1 MSIDGLTPRAATF
14 LAQARVAHL
23 ATTDGEGQP
32 HVVPIT
38 FVLLGERLYSALD
51 AKPKRVAAQR
61 LRRVRNIQQNPRV
74 AVVVD
79 RYSEDWTRLGYVL
92 VLGTARVVEASA
104 ETERP
109 LAALRAKYAPY
120 AEGPLALEDAALL
133 VVEPQRA
140 IVWGSLDDA

>member
-1 MSIDGLTPRAATF
+1 MSINELTPRAATF

-23 ATTDGEGQP
+23 ATTDRDGQP

-38 FVLLGERLYSALD
+38 FVLLDGRLYSALD

-74 AVVVD
+74 GVVVD
-79 RYSEDWTRLGYVL
+79 RYSDDWTRLGYVL

-104 ETERP
+104 DMERP

-120 AEGPLALEDAALL
+120 AEGPLALENAALL
-133 VVEPQRA
+133 VVEPQRVIA
-140 IVWGSLDDA
+140 WGNLEDA

>member
-38 FVLLGERLYSALD
+38 FVLLDERLYSALD

-92 VLGTARVVEASA
+92 LLGTARVVEASA

-109 LAALRAKYAPY
+109 VAALRADYAPY

-133 VVEPQRA
+133 AVEPQRV
-140 IVWGSLDDA
+140 IVWGRLDDA

>member
-1 MSIDGLTPRAATF
+1 MSMNGLTPGAATF

-23 ATTDGEGQP
+23 ATTDRGGQP

-38 FVLLGERLYSALD
+38 FVLFEGRLYSALD

-92 VLGTARVVEASA
+92 LLGTARLVEASA

-109 LAALRAKYAPY
+109 LAALRAKYTPY
-120 AEGPLALEDAALL
+120 AKGPLALADAALL
-133 VVEPQRA
+133 VVEPQRV